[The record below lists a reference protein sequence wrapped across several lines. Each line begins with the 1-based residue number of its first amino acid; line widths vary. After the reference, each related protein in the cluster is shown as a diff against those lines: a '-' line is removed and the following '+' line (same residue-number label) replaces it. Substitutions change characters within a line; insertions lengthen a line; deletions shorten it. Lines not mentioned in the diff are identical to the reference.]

1 MSNHFHLLV
10 QVPEPRCLSRLVA
23 GLLVAYWH
31 HYRRRYGLVGHL
43 FQGRFKSPAIEAE
56 AYLLSCGRSV
66 ERNPC
71 AAGLVG
77 EPWAYRWSSAAAY
90 ACGAADALLAA
101 NPWYE
106 ALAAEAV
113 GRQARWRA
121 FVLGE
126 DPKEAAI
133 ERQDWLIGS
142 DAFRIQAHCEQGRTA
157 PRTQGRPLKPS
168 ARQRGEGET
177 AATLFS

>member
-1 MSNHFHLLV
+1 VTTAVFS
-10 QVPEPRCLSRLVA
+10 S
-23 GLLVAYWH
+23 
-31 HYRRRYGLVGHL
+31 
-43 FQGRFKSPAIEAE
+43 GR
-56 AYLLSCGRSV
+56 GRS
-66 ERNPC
+66 
-71 AAGLVG
+71 AATISTFSSSTREKTSPLPFSVDARETIFHDEDDRRPGDRGGGVLARLRPLHRAQSVRGRVG
-77 EPWAYRWSSAAAY
+77 RWSSAAAY

-106 ALAAEAV
+106 ALAADAV
-113 GRQARWRA
+113 DRQARRRA

-142 DAFRIQAHCEQGRTA
+142 DAFRIQAHCEQARTA

-168 ARQRGEGET
+168 GRQGGEGET
-177 AATLFS
+177 AGTLFS